1 VIKNIKILL
10 LVTFFI
16 IHNSYSFAENKISFI
31 DVNFIFM
38 NSNAGKKVNDQIK
51 NKREKIN
58 KEFLSYKKTID
69 DEQKK
74 LSNQQNILSEDELR
88 KKAIDL
94 EKKAKEYN
102 AIISKKNDELNNYK
116 NKATKEFYIILTKI
130 MQDYAVSNSV
140 EMILKKENILIGKN
154 NLDITKEIMNLFNK
168 NIKDIKIK

>member
-1 VIKNIKILL
+1 
-10 LVTFFI
+10 
-16 IHNSYSFAENKISFI
+16 
-31 DVNFIFM
+31 M

-74 LSNQQNILSEDELR
+74 LSNQQNILSKDELR

-116 NKATKEFYIILTKI
+116 NRATKEFYIILTKI

-154 NLDITKEIMNLFNK
+154 NLDITKEIMSLFNK